1 MKQLN
6 AAYVLRHLV
15 FISGVLLLTLLTQI
29 GGVILVLAVM
39 TFPLLGKRFVK
50 IHFKNIWVSGYFIIL
65 YLLTTL
71 LIIPLLAPLNGRV
84 ALPYFNTSLHP
95 HSWTTVLLNRHY
107 VRPQLKSAITDISI
121 IMNKKCPGT
130 EVLYLDANFPFINKF
145 PLLPHLSHN
154 DGRKLDL
161 AFCYLD
167 KKTGREVNDSPS
179 WLGYGVC
186 EEPENGEYNA
196 ALFCDSKGYWQYSFL
211 KKFIPGE
218 SSYSFDKKRTRI
230 LLQLLVDDKRI
241 GRIFLEPHLKERL
254 NLSSS
259 KIGFHGCQA
268 VRHDDHIH
276 VQL

>member
-29 GGVILVLAVM
+29 GGIILILAVI
-39 TFPLLGKRFVK
+39 TFPLLEKKFLNIRFK
-50 IHFKNIWVSGYFIIL
+50 KAWLCGYFIIL
-65 YLLTTL
+65 YLFTTL

-84 ALPYFNTSLHP
+84 ALPYFSAGLHP
-95 HSWTTVLLNRHY
+95 HSWATVLLNRHY
-107 VRPQLKSAITDISI
+107 VRPQLKSAINDVSRM
-121 IMNKKCPGT
+121 MNKKYLGT
-130 EVLYLDANFPFINKF
+130 EILYLDANFPFINKF

-167 KKTGREVNDSPS
+167 KETGKEINDSPS

-186 EEPENGEYNA
+186 EEPRNGEYNA
-196 ALFCDSKGYWQYSFL
+196 ALFCESKGYWQYSFL
-211 KKFIPGE
+211 KKFVTGK
-218 SSYSFDKKRTRI
+218 SSYSFDEKRTKV
-230 LLQLLVDDKRI
+230 LLQLLVSDKRI
-241 GRIFLEPHLKERL
+241 GKIFLEPHLKKRL
-254 NLSSS
+254 NLNST